1 MHPPLPSLISHLR
14 GVNGPNRP
22 RVRTGDA
29 TVILTTL
36 SPTPDQCKEEN
47 NTKENK
53 PYSIQMLLDLGGH
66 GKCILVAGHSLTQ
79 PVELRQLET
88 LEG

>member
-53 PYSIQMLLDLGGH
+53 PYSIQILLDLGGH
-66 GKCILVAGHSLTQ
+66 GKCILAAGHSLTQ